1 MVEKKTASQTIKK
14 VAKPKAKAVK
24 APAKTKSVVKA
35 VKPEVKKIPK
45 VVETVVAGKYIATVG
60 RRKSAIAQVRLY
72 TNGKGLVTV
81 NGQPYQKYL
90 DTLETAATVEAIMDK
105 AGQDFDFSI
114 KVSGG
119 GRCGQADAIRH
130 GIARALIIADPSLRP
145 ILKAEGW
152 LSRDARIKERK
163 KPGLKKA
170 RRAPQWSKR

>member
-24 APAKTKSVVKA
+24 APAKVVVKA
-35 VKPEVKKIPK
+35 VKPEVKKTPK

-72 TNGKGLVTV
+72 TNSKGIVTV
-81 NGQPYQKYL
+81 NDKPYQKYL

>member
-24 APAKTKSVVKA
+24 APAKVVVKA
-35 VKPEVKKIPK
+35 VKPEVKKTPK

-72 TNGKGLVTV
+72 TNGKGIVTV
-81 NGQPYQKYL
+81 NDKPYQKYL